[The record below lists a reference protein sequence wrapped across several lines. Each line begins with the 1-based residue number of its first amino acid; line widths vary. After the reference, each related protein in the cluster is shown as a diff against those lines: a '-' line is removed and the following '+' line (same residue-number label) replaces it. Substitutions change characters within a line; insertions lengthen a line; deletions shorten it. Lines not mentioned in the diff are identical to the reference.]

1 MNTEGVA
8 GTTASVAI
16 ASDLALHFLNYGVP
30 GLSDLS
36 PSNNGFLSL
45 TGTVVGVATTATTS
59 GVSSDDLK
67 SVIDA
72 MPSPKDRMVA
82 RASVASAFLSA
93 KTLAQGTTVFVASFL
108 VPDGRKAL
116 MDYVSLQLAP
126 SLVLN
131 ALTAFVVPYSLSN

>member
-16 ASDLALHFLNYGVP
+16 ASDLALHFLNFGLP
-30 GLSDLS
+30 GLGDLS
-36 PSNNGFLSL
+36 PSNNGFLNL

-59 GVSSDDLK
+59 GVASDDLK
-67 SVIDA
+67 TVIDA

-93 KTLAQGTTVFVASFL
+93 KTLAQSSTVFLASFV

-116 MDYVSLQLAP
+116 MDYVGFQLAP

-131 ALTAFVVPYSLSN
+131 AITAFVVPYTFSN